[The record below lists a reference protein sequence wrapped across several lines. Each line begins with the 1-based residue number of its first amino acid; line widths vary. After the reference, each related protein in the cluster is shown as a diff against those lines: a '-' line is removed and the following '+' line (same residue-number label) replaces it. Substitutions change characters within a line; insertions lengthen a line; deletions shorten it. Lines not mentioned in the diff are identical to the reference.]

1 MSFVVFP
8 SDSHDI
14 DSIFLFVRILNSI
27 RKICQTGSLALK
39 LKKIDLIACN
49 YSTCTI
55 EIQILT
61 SLKYKLHKLGLKD
74 E

>member
-1 MSFVVFP
+1 MPNWFF
-8 SDSHDI
+8 
-14 DSIFLFVRILNSI
+14 
-27 RKICQTGSLALK
+27 GSK
-39 LKKIDLIACN
+39 VKKIDLIACN
-49 YSTCTI
+49 YPTCTI